1 MLLRESGQKKGTPVT
16 MKALTDPN
24 VDSGVPDGD
33 VLIAFTN
40 AVAGTDRAVLDD
52 ARAAL
57 EARMGPNATAE
68 AAIIAAN
75 FSMLD
80 RIANAIGIPMEGP
93 FVEGTADFREEV
105 GINDFLSARNT
116 LVHAG

>member
-1 MLLRESGQKKGTPVT
+1 MLLRESGHIKGTPVN
-16 MKALTDPN
+16 MNALTNPE

-40 AVAGTDRAVLDD
+40 AVAGTDP
-52 ARAAL
+52 AAL
-57 EARMGPNATAE
+57 DAARSALEDRMGPNATVE
-68 AAIIAAN
+68 AALIAAN

-93 FVEGTADFREEV
+93 FVEGTADFREDI
-105 GINDFLSARNT
+105 GINAFLSARNT
-116 LVHAG
+116 LGADA